1 MELEGEAGGEGRA
14 IAQFRRLF
22 LGRVSVY
29 RPRDAASAASGSDVT
44 RRDGRVTP
52 SDRLG
57 ERPQRRRRAT
67 QRRGTFTLWT
77 ATRRRQRAAVAAP
90 RAGVRGQRYSTPLL
104 GACSLALTGLART
117 ERQCRRKS

>member
-90 RAGVRGQRYSTPLL
+90 RAGGCTRPTIFHSTARRL
-104 GACSLALTGLART
+104 LARSY
-117 ERQCRRKS
+117 RPRAH